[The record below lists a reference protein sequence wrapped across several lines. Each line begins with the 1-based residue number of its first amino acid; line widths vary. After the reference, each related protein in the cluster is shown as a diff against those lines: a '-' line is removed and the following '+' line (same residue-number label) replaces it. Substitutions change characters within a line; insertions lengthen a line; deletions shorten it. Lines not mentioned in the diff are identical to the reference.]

1 MHAFAIA
8 PEDRALALLAR
19 SHQGPIP
26 SIAVLPLQNLGGD
39 PADAY
44 FSEGVV
50 EDIVVSLAG
59 LRELLVIS
67 RNSTLAFGRERADVR
82 DVGRA
87 LGVRYVLTGSIR
99 RSSTRVRI
107 SVQLCDTTT
116 GASLWADTAEEPLA
130 ELFEEQDR
138 IVRRIVAGIAP
149 HIRMAELR
157 RAMRKRPENF
167 TEYDLTLR
175 AIDIIARL
183 DAGAFRTARELLDKA
198 IAEDPNFAMP
208 HAWAAHW
215 CGLSIGQGWSS
226 DPEKDIADAARL
238 AMRAIDLDRHNALAL
253 AVHAHLRS
261 YLAHDYDTALAYFD
275 RALAASPNCAS
286 AWCLSAATLSY
297 VGRGEQALRHLEYG
311 LRLSPFDP
319 EITTGTTY
327 GLGELLIGRLRGGSH
342 MGPHVDCG
350 ESEVNGQL
358 QSDGRDVL
366 GTGALGRGA
375 RNSIPDAGA

>member
-1 MHAFAIA
+1 MSAT
-8 PEDRALALLAR
+8 
-19 SHQGPIP
+19 S
-26 SIAVLPLQNLGGD
+26 AVHW
-39 PADAY
+39 AY
-44 FSEGVV
+44 
-50 EDIVVSLAG
+50 
-59 LRELLVIS
+59 
-67 RNSTLAFGRERADVR
+67 
-82 DVGRA
+82 
-87 LGVRYVLTGSIR
+87 RYVLTGSIR

-167 TEYDLTLR
+167 TAYDLTLR

-261 YLAHDYDTALAYFD
+261 YLAHDYDTALTYFD

-311 LRLSPFDP
+311 SGCPRSIPKS
-319 EITTGTTY
+319 TTGK
-327 GLGELLIGRLRGGSH
+327 LRAWANYSFGDYEEALS
-342 MGPHVDCG
+342 MGPHVNRG
-350 ESEVNGQL
+350 EPEVYCQFPR
-358 QSDGRDVL
+358 DGRD
-366 GTGALGRGA
+366 ARRHLGRSTEA
-375 RNSIPDAGA
+375 REAASRHARTRTRFRF

>member
-1 MHAFAIA
+1 M
-8 PEDRALALLAR
+8 
-19 SHQGPIP
+19 
-26 SIAVLPLQNLGGD
+26 
-39 PADAY
+39 
-44 FSEGVV
+44 
-50 EDIVVSLAG
+50 
-59 LRELLVIS
+59 
-67 RNSTLAFGRERADVR
+67 
-82 DVGRA
+82 
-87 LGVRYVLTGSIR
+87 
-99 RSSTRVRI
+99 
-107 SVQLCDTTT
+107 
-116 GASLWADTAEEPLA
+116 
-130 ELFEEQDR
+130 
-138 IVRRIVAGIAP
+138 RRIVAGIAP

-167 TEYDLTLR
+167 TAYDLTLR

-261 YLAHDYDTALAYFD
+261 YLAHDYDTALTYFD

-297 VGRGEQALRHLEYG
+297 VGRGEQALRHLEMG
-311 LRLSPFDP
+311 SGCPRSIPKS
-319 EITTGTTY
+319 TTGTTSAPGRTTHWATTRRLSY
-327 GLGELLIGRLRGGSH
+327 GLACRLR
-342 MGPHVDCG
+342 
-350 ESEVNGQL
+350 
-358 QSDGRDVL
+358 R
-366 GTGALGRGA
+366 TRG
-375 RNSIPDAGA
+375 